1 MQLGVRTPPEM
12 KVDSRRTL
20 VCSYPELAA
29 ISYIMYLLFA
39 FWAQNVKGILL
50 VSCEV

>member
-20 VCSYPELAA
+20 VYSYPELAA
-29 ISYIMYLLFA
+29 ISHIMYLLFA